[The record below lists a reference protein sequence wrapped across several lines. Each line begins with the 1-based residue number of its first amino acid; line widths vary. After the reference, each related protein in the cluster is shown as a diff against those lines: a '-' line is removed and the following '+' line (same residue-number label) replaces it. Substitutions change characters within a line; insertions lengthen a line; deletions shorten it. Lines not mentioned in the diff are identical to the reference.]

1 MRHHRLWARKRRTV
15 QSSCTYDQSVTV
27 IDVFT
32 EHPKTVGESWARHAR
47 FALSASGLLARA
59 ALAAAIHAVVPALFE
74 TTASRI
80 VDELHARIY
89 GPRCSGPAMI
99 DPMEAVSA

>member
-1 MRHHRLWARKRRTV
+1 MRHHQLWAPKRRTV
-15 QSSCTYDQSVTV
+15 QSGCTYDQSMTV

-32 EHPKTVGESWARHAR
+32 EHPKTVGESWAQHAR

-80 VDELHARIY
+80 IDEQHARIY

-99 DPMEAVSA
+99 DPMEAVPA

>member
-1 MRHHRLWARKRRTV
+1 MTI
-15 QSSCTYDQSVTV
+15 

-74 TTASRI
+74 TTASRT
-80 VDELHARIY
+80 VDELHARIH
-89 GPRCSGPAMI
+89 GPHCTPGSMDPAA
-99 DPMEAVSA
+99 PGLR

>member
-1 MRHHRLWARKRRTV
+1 MV
-15 QSSCTYDQSVTV
+15 SSGCEYDQSMTV

-32 EHPKTVGESWARHAR
+32 EHPNTVGESWAQHAR
-47 FALSASGLLARA
+47 FALSASGRLARA

-74 TTASRI
+74 TTASRT
-80 VDELHARIY
+80 VDELHARIH

-99 DPMEAVSA
+99 DPMEAVPA

>member
-1 MRHHRLWARKRRTV
+1 MCNHRLWARKRRTV
-15 QSSCTYDQSVTV
+15 SSGCTYDQSMTI

-32 EHPKTVGESWARHAR
+32 EHPKTVGESWVRHAR

-99 DPMEAVSA
+99 DPMEAVPA

>member
-1 MRHHRLWARKRRTV
+1 MRNHRLWARKRRTV
-15 QSSCTYDQSVTV
+15 SSGCEYDQSMTV

-59 ALAAAIHAVVPALFE
+59 ALAAAIHAVVPALCE
-74 TTASRI
+74 TTASRT
-80 VDELHARIY
+80 VDELHARIH
-89 GPRCSGPAMI
+89 GPHCTPGSMDPAA
-99 DPMEAVSA
+99 PGLR

>member
-1 MRHHRLWARKRRTV
+1 M
-15 QSSCTYDQSVTV
+15 TV

-32 EHPKTVGESWARHAR
+32 EHPKTVGESWAQHAR

-74 TTASRI
+74 KTASRT
-80 VDELHARIY
+80 VDELHARIH
-89 GPRCSGPAMI
+89 GPHCTPGSMDPAA
-99 DPMEAVSA
+99 PGLR

>member
-1 MRHHRLWARKRRTV
+1 MRNHLLWARKRRTV
-15 QSSCTYDQSVTV
+15 SSGCTYDQSMTI

-74 TTASRI
+74 TTASCT
-80 VDELHARIY
+80 VDKLHARIH
-89 GPRCSGPAMI
+89 GTDAPGLR
-99 DPMEAVSA
+99 

>member
-1 MRHHRLWARKRRTV
+1 MRNHRLWARKRRMV
-15 QSSCTYDQSVTV
+15 SSGCEYDQSMTV

-32 EHPKTVGESWARHAR
+32 EHPKTVGESWAQHAR

-74 TTASRI
+74 TTASRT
-80 VDELHARIY
+80 VDELHARIH
-89 GPRCSGPAMI
+89 GPHCTPGSMDPAA
-99 DPMEAVSA
+99 PGLR

>member
-1 MRHHRLWARKRRTV
+1 MRNHLLWARKRRTV
-15 QSSCTYDQSVTV
+15 SSGCTYDQPMT
-27 IDVFT
+27 IINVFT

-99 DPMEAVSA
+99 DPMEAVPA

>member
-1 MRHHRLWARKRRTV
+1 MRNHLLWARKRRTV
-15 QSSCTYDQSVTV
+15 SSGCTYDQSMTI

-74 TTASRI
+74 TTASRT
-80 VDELHARIY
+80 VDELHARIH
-89 GPRCSGPAMI
+89 GTDAPGLR
-99 DPMEAVSA
+99 

>member
-1 MRHHRLWARKRRTV
+1 MV
-15 QSSCTYDQSVTV
+15 SSGCTYDQSMTV

-74 TTASRI
+74 TTASRT
-80 VDELHARIY
+80 VDELHARIH
-89 GPRCSGPAMI
+89 GPHCTPGSMDPAA
-99 DPMEAVSA
+99 PGLR

>member
-1 MRHHRLWARKRRTV
+1 MAI
-15 QSSCTYDQSVTV
+15 

-74 TTASRI
+74 TTASST
-80 VDELHARIY
+80 VDKLHARIH
-89 GPRCSGPAMI
+89 GTDAPGLR
-99 DPMEAVSA
+99 

>member
-1 MRHHRLWARKRRTV
+1 MRTHRLWARKRRTV
-15 QSSCTYDQSVTV
+15 QSGCTYDQSVTV

-99 DPMEAVSA
+99 DPMEAVPA

>member
-1 MRHHRLWARKRRTV
+1 MRNHRFWARKRMTV
-15 QSSCTYDQSVTV
+15 SSGCTYDQSMTI
-27 IDVFT
+27 IDAFT

-47 FALSASGLLARA
+47 FALSASGLLTRA
-59 ALAAAIHAVVPALFE
+59 ALAAAIHAVVPALFA

-80 VDELHARIY
+80 GDELYARIY

-99 DPMEAVSA
+99 DPMEAVPA

>member
-1 MRHHRLWARKRRTV
+1 MTV
-15 QSSCTYDQSVTV
+15 SSGCTYDQSMTI

-59 ALAAAIHAVVPALFE
+59 AIAAAIHAVVPALFE
-74 TTASRI
+74 TTASRT
-80 VDELHARIY
+80 VDELHARIH
-89 GPRCSGPAMI
+89 GTDALGLR
-99 DPMEAVSA
+99 

>member
-1 MRHHRLWARKRRTV
+1 MDYAITVKIMCNHRLWARKRRRV
-15 QSSCTYDQSVTV
+15 SSGCTYDQSMTI

-59 ALAAAIHAVVPALFE
+59 TLASAIHAVVPALFE
-74 TTASRI
+74 TTASRT
-80 VDELHARIY
+80 VDELHARIH
-89 GPRCSGPAMI
+89 GTDAPGLR
-99 DPMEAVSA
+99 

>member
-1 MRHHRLWARKRRTV
+1 MAI
-15 QSSCTYDQSVTV
+15 

-47 FALSASGLLARA
+47 FALSASGLLAWA

-74 TTASRI
+74 TTASRT
-80 VDELHARIY
+80 VDKLHARIH
-89 GPRCSGPAMI
+89 GTDAPGLR
-99 DPMEAVSA
+99 

>member
-1 MRHHRLWARKRRTV
+1 MRNHLLWARKRRTV
-15 QSSCTYDQSVTV
+15 SSGCTYDQPMT
-27 IDVFT
+27 IINVFT

-74 TTASRI
+74 TTASRS
-80 VDELHARIY
+80 VDELHARIH
-89 GPRCSGPAMI
+89 GTDAPGLR
-99 DPMEAVSA
+99 

>member
-1 MRHHRLWARKRRTV
+1 MRNHLLWARKRRTV
-15 QSSCTYDQSVTV
+15 SSGCTYDQPMT
-27 IDVFT
+27 IINVFT

-74 TTASRI
+74 TTASRT
-80 VDELHARIY
+80 VDELHARIH
-89 GPRCSGPAMI
+89 GTDAPGLR
-99 DPMEAVSA
+99 

>member
-1 MRHHRLWARKRRTV
+1 M
-15 QSSCTYDQSVTV
+15 TV

-32 EHPKTVGESWARHAR
+32 EHPKTVGESWAQHAR

-74 TTASRI
+74 TTASRT
-80 VDELHARIY
+80 VDELHARIH
-89 GPRCSGPAMI
+89 GTDAPGLR
-99 DPMEAVSA
+99 

>member
-1 MRHHRLWARKRRTV
+1 MRHHQLWAPKRRTL
-15 QSSCTYDQSVTV
+15 QRGCTYDQSMTV

-32 EHPKTVGESWARHAR
+32 EHPKTAGESWAQHAR

-74 TTASRI
+74 TTASRT
-80 VDELHARIY
+80 VDELHARIH

-99 DPMEAVSA
+99 DPMEAVPA